1 MKAIMLVLICAGMV
15 QAQSKTQIIP
25 LSEFGTSWIF
35 KSQPTSS
42 SDTKWELNQKESK
55 LQWIGKPIVGSGHE
69 GTIQFISGS
78 IITSSAGMITQGELV
93 VDMNTIKNTDMK
105 PDDGG
110 KDLEEHLKNEDFF
123 TVEKFPRAN
132 ISIIKVTPDPT
143 FKTSGRVKLTG
154 LLTIK
159 GITNQVEFL
168 AIVAGTK
175 ENMNVKCELTI
186 DRTKWDINYQSKSI
200 FKNLKD
206 GIISD
211 DIKLEIDLKFFI
223 GC

>member
-1 MKAIMLVLICAGMV
+1 MRIILVVLIFVKIV
-15 QAQSKTQIIP
+15 QAQPKPTIVP
-25 LSEFGTSWIF
+25 LSQFSTSWMWN
-35 KSQPTSS
+35 SRTELS

-55 LQWIGKPIVGSGHE
+55 LLWMGKPIVGSGHE
-69 GTIQFISGS
+69 GTIQFVSGS
-78 IITSSAGMITQGELV
+78 VITSSAGQIMQGELV

-110 KDLEEHLKNEDFF
+110 KDIEDHLKNEDFF
-123 TVEKFPRAN
+123 SVAKYPRAN
-132 ISIIKVTPDPT
+132 FSIVKVDPDPT
-143 FKTSGRVKLTG
+143 YKTSGRAKLTG

-159 GITNQVEFL
+159 GITNQIEF
-168 AIVAGTK
+168 VTTTTGSK
-175 ENMNVKCELTI
+175 ENIQVKGELII
-186 DRTKWDINYQSKSI
+186 DRTKWDINHQSKSI

-211 DIKLEIDLKFFI
+211 EIRLTIDLKFFI

>member
-1 MKAIMLVLICAGMV
+1 MRVMMLLLMCVGIA
-15 QAQSKTQIIP
+15 QAQSKPGIIP
-25 LSEFGTSWIF
+25 LSEFGTSWLWR
-35 KSQPTSS
+35 SQTGLTK
-42 SDTKWELNQKESK
+42 DTNWELNQKESK
-55 LQWIGKPIVGSGHE
+55 LMWMGKPIVGSGHE

-78 IITSSAGMITQGELV
+78 IVTSSSGQITKGELV

-110 KDLEEHLKNEDFF
+110 KDLEEHLKNDDFF
-123 TVEKFPRAN
+123 SVAKFPRAN
-132 ISIIKVTPDPT
+132 FSILKVVPNATNKTTGQIKI
-143 FKTSGRVKLTG
+143 TG

-159 GITNQVEFL
+159 GITNQVEFT
-168 AIVAGTK
+168 ATTVNGK
-175 ENMNVKCELTI
+175 ENISVKGDLVI

-200 FKNLKD
+200 FKSLKD

-211 DIKLEIDLKFFI
+211 EIKISVDLKFFK